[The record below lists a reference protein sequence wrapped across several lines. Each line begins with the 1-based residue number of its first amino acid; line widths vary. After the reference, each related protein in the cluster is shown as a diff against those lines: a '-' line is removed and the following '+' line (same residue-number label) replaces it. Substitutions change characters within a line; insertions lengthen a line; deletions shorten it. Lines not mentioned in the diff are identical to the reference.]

1 MDLGFLFLLL
11 LQAMICQCFYVS
23 TVSAQEDKITCTIP
37 PVAPSRDTVLT
48 CHFPE
53 DLSVT
58 KKDFTIYRYVEH
70 SNPVFIEE
78 SSNGYSLHELLVLHP
93 RCCSQEPV
101 VDCWWLNGAIDCF
114 AKAGFEYNK
123 VVSRTLN
130 VTISHVTQATGKYAC
145 QVAGYVSRLLETCEL
160 NFKYD
165 DKVGCTIA
173 SVKPFHDTTLKCY
186 FPEDLSVTKKD
197 FTVYHYPEHGTPE
210 SVVDCWWINGAIDCY
225 TKSGFRYDRVVG
237 RTLNVTVSHVTKAA
251 GQYACQ
257 VAGYASNLL
266 ETCQLTFKHGENN
279 TCSISKKESH
289 SQGILT
295 CLFNEDIQR
304 TQRNF
309 TVYKHHG
316 HEKRSVLHCWWSD
329 GRVSCH
335 VTQNYYFDKE
345 VSSYLQVRIP
355 STSNEGEVIYSCW
368 HDGSQ
373 ADRVETCS
381 FNTDCTRTE
390 APKTVIPSVIGISLG
405 GLAVVILPV
414 IVIVVFKKL
423 RRCVPSTEKNAE
435 VPVSPVYDQV
445 PETEIFVIEN
455 YFESHDLYPDIR
467 ELLQEPRVF
476 LVGPPS
482 TDRTDILCHVGR
494 KWIAE
499 GHVVYLINLRSSGHP
514 ATTRLQQLLQQRD
527 GNNSR
532 TSLAHATVIP
542 LLCDIKDDK
551 KINNNINK
559 LVQCSK
565 EKILCA
571 LVDDLAPESRE
582 QEEKVQIFLTKLHE
596 RLPNLHLWAASDR
609 PHISPPGWRG
619 KPLPKFLS
627 CPLPVIKKAEQTK
640 RSRSAKCFRCQL
652 FRCLTR
658 KNVCHPLEDTQ
669 GRS

>member
-1 MDLGFLFLLL
+1 MF
-11 LQAMICQCFYVS
+11 QCFDSVS
-23 TVSAQEDKITCTIP
+23 TRFKIPDRGYVDDVVVTEDKITCTIP
-37 PVAPSRDTVLT
+37 PVAPSHDTVLT

-70 SNPVFIEE
+70 SNP
-78 SSNGYSLHELLVLHP
+78 
-93 RCCSQEPV
+93 EPV

-165 DKVGCTIA
+165 EKVGCTIA

-225 TKSGFRYDRVVG
+225 TKSGFRYDKVVS
-237 RTLNVTVSHVTKAA
+237 RTLNVTVSHVTKAG

-266 ETCQLTFKHGENN
+266 ETCTFTFKHGENN
-279 TCSISKKESH
+279 TCNISKTKSD

-295 CLFNEDIQR
+295 CLFNEDIQK

-316 HEKRSVLHCWWSD
+316 QEKRSVLHCWWSS
-329 GRVSCH
+329 GRASCH

-355 STSNEGEVIYSCW
+355 STTNEGKDIYSCW

-381 FNTDCTRTE
+381 FNTECTRTE
-390 APKTVIPSVIGISLG
+390 AHKTVIPSVIGISLG

-414 IVIVVFKKL
+414 MVIVVFKKL
-423 RRCVPSTEKNAE
+423 RRCIPSTEKNAE

-476 LVGPPS
+476 LVGPPRYRQNRYFMS
-482 TDRTDILCHVGR
+482 RGKMDCRRSCGV
-494 KWIAE
+494 
-499 GHVVYLINLRSSGHP
+499 LINLRSQGI
-514 ATTRLQQLLQQRD
+514 LLQH
-527 GNNSR
+527 GYNS
-532 TSLAHATVIP
+532 
-542 LLCDIKDDK
+542 C
-551 KINNNINK
+551 
-559 LVQCSK
+559 C
-565 EKILCA
+565 
-571 LVDDLAPESRE
+571 SRE
-582 QEEKVQIFLTKLHE
+582 MEIIPEPVKHM
-596 RLPNLHLWAASDR
+596 RLSSLY
-609 PHISPPGWRG
+609 
-619 KPLPKFLS
+619 
-627 CPLPVIKKAEQTK
+627 CVT
-640 RSRSAKCFRCQL
+640 
-652 FRCLTR
+652 
-658 KNVCHPLEDTQ
+658 
-669 GRS
+669 